1 MLRIIALLL
10 LWIALPVHA
19 DDAPELLPDP
29 PDLPP
34 PVQSGQPMEPDVT
47 VIRKEGGEVV
57 EEHRIN
63 NRLYMIKVKP
73 IIGPAYY
80 LLDKDGDGNMDVRR
94 NFESGEQNPNVNQWV
109 LFSW

>member
-1 MLRIIALLL
+1 MLRIISLLL
-10 LWIALPVHA
+10 LLASLPVRA
-19 DDAPELLPDP
+19 GDAPEPIPDP

-34 PVQSGQPMEPDVT
+34 PVESGQPMEPDVT
-47 VIRKEGGEVV
+47 IIRKGEETI
-57 EEHRIN
+57 EEYRIN
-63 NRLYMIKVKP
+63 NKLYMVKVKP

-94 NFESGEQNPNVNQWV
+94 VAESGEQNMRINQWV